1 MYASEISRQES
12 GNIKKR
18 KKEKKMNKIK
28 EITAIAQRLE
38 RMLHT
43 VKIDRNEME
52 QLFFED
58 LQCLIK
64 LINEENNA

>member
-1 MYASEISRQES
+1 
-12 GNIKKR
+12 
-18 KKEKKMNKIK
+18 MNKIK

-38 RMLHT
+38 RMLPT
-43 VKIDRNEME
+43 VKKDRNEME

-64 LINEENNA
+64 LINEENNNA